1 MKIFQILGEVCHW
14 DASNV
19 VSSLEEAA
27 ERFAPDI
34 VFVEAPDNVREGWGF
49 NASLEGDARFIR
61 PTPPEGWEYD
71 DETGTFY
78 IPGETDEDLS
88 GGSDIWD
95 ELAAAYEEGVNE
107 A

>member
-1 MKIFQILGEVCHW
+1 MKIFQILGGFCHW

-34 VFVEAPDNVREGWGF
+34 VFVEAPDNVHEGWGF
-49 NASLEGDARFIR
+49 DETLEGDARFVR
-61 PTPPEGWEYD
+61 PVPPEGWEYD

-78 IPGETDEDLS
+78 VPGEEEPDS
-88 GGSDIWD
+88 GSDIWD
-95 ELAAAYEEGVNE
+95 ALAAAYMEGVDE